1 MSSSGTG
8 PPAEADQVPAGE
20 TDGASARYLI
30 VSDLHICDV
39 EDHADGWKRYKSS
52 QYVFDAELAELMRDF
67 RRGAKAGAELT
78 LILNG
83 DIFDFDLV
91 TDVPKDPPWPVS
103 RSERMRGLD
112 ATEAKSVWKL
122 ERILDHHP
130 ELVHALAEFVS
141 RGHRIVY
148 VMGNHDREFHF
159 PRVQQTLR
167 AAIETEVERLANER
181 LEPDRL
187 VFEPWFYYVPGHI
200 YAEHGQQYDRFSTFR
215 YVLAPEVSS
224 GGGPK
229 QIAVPMGNLSCRY
242 LINRMGYF
250 NPHASDFLLSLFE
263 YLAHWLRHYALS
275 RRSLVLNWM
284 WGSTLALF
292 HTLRIRRRVVAQG
305 PAEQQRRLEELAERN
320 GLSRDELEALQGLQ
334 LAPVSD
340 QVHRLARELWL
351 DRVAIA
357 IAMICATIALALT
370 AIPLWIK
377 LMVPLT
383 AFPMV
388 YLLYEALVHEDTY
401 ADEQHIPDIA
411 REISGL
417 LQCPVVAFGHTHRP
431 MVIPLARGQS
441 FVNVGT
447 WTPTWEETPEVL
459 SPGRRNFAIATFEE
473 SRADVSIDS
482 WMLPEAVAVEPDRT
496 R

>member
-1 MSSSGTG
+1 
-8 PPAEADQVPAGE
+8 
-20 TDGASARYLI
+20 
-30 VSDLHICDV
+30 
-39 EDHADGWKRYKSS
+39 
-52 QYVFDAELAELMRDF
+52 
-67 RRGAKAGAELT
+67 
-78 LILNG
+78 
-83 DIFDFDLV
+83 
-91 TDVPKDPPWPVS
+91 
-103 RSERMRGLD
+103 
-112 ATEAKSVWKL
+112 
-122 ERILDHHP
+122 
-130 ELVHALAEFVS
+130 
-141 RGHRIVY
+141 
-148 VMGNHDREFHF
+148 
-159 PRVQQTLR
+159 
-167 AAIETEVERLANER
+167 
-181 LEPDRL
+181 
-187 VFEPWFYYVPGHI
+187 
-200 YAEHGQQYDRFSTFR
+200 
-215 YVLAPEVSS
+215 
-224 GGGPK
+224 
-229 QIAVPMGNLSCRY
+229 
-242 LINRMGYF
+242 
-250 NPHASDFLLSLFE
+250 
-263 YLAHWLRHYALS
+263 
-275 RRSLVLNWM
+275 
-284 WGSTLALF
+284 
-292 HTLRIRRRVVAQG
+292 VVAQG